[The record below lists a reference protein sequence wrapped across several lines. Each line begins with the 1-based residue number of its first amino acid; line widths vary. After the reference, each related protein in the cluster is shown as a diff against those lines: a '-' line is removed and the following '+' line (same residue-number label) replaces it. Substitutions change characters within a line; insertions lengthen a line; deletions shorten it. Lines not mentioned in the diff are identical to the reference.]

1 MNSLSRELEAK
12 TAPAMTVAMLSW
24 LKQADQRTRC
34 VGPAASPAASPV
46 ASPVAFPV
54 RQPALERSGKAQ
66 NTHSS
71 LMESQPMRD
80 AGKHENSRQA
90 KGLKNAHQN
99 CCQSLASARF
109 LGAVPWMIK
118 RSIWQ
123 DTAIHSA
130 GKTHLVFT
138 ANNWLRPKSPKGR
151 ANPRT
156 VTGFLCLPPV
166 FLNS

>member
-1 MNSLSRELEAK
+1 
-12 TAPAMTVAMLSW
+12 MTVAMLSW

-34 VGPAASPAASPV
+34 VGPVASQVESPVESPV
-46 ASPVAFPV
+46 AFPVAFPV

-138 ANNWLRPKSPKGR
+138 ANNSLRPKSPKGR